1 MAENREK
8 FATQV
13 DTSILEEVRSLAKE
27 EGRQIQALV
36 DEAFGDLVE
45 KHRQTRPRRHVMSAY
60 ERSHGQFAELYKKLA
75 K

>member
-1 MAENREK
+1 MAQTREK

-13 DTSILEEVRSLAKE
+13 DTTILEEVRSLAKE

-36 DEAFGDLVE
+36 DEALGDLVE
-45 KHRQTRPRRHVMSAY
+45 KHKQTRPRDHVRNAY
-60 ERSHGQFAELYKKLA
+60 QRSHSQYAELYKKLA